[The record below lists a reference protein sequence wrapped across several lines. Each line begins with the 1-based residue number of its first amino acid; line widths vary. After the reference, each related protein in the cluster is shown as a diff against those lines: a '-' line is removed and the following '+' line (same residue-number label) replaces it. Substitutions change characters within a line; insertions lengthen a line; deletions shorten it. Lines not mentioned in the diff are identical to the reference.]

1 MILLGIQKITG
12 PNIDQY
18 YGLVFFIGTAIF
30 ISTSAIIL
38 YCGTRELKRLK
49 DINALFTRYNYVY
62 EKMPAHAKKRG
73 RVLNQY
79 GVNVDAEEEFAS
91 FVNKYYLICD
101 LPYEERDPRKW
112 NKKNIGKYFSR

>member
-12 PNIDQY
+12 PNINQY
-18 YGLVFFIGTAIF
+18 YSLVFFIGTAVF

-73 RVLNQY
+73 IVLNQY